1 MKEIQNALIP
11 VCIEA
16 VALAGV
22 PRLAS
27 ARDSRDATPI
37 TASNGK
43 DQFLLV
49 EASAPGAKKQPAKA
63 PKVNVDKK
71 GIILKGYDAVA
82 YFKESRAVKGS
93 MKHTSLHGGAIYRF
107 ASAENKADFDR
118 APSKYAPQY
127 GGFCANNRAMVK

>member
-11 VCIEA
+11 VCIAA

-63 PKVNVDKK
+63 PNSSTCWLKVVPT
-71 GIILKGYDAVA
+71 
-82 YFKESRAVKGS
+82 EMGS
-93 MKHTSLHGGAIYRF
+93 VGHL
-107 ASAENKADFDR
+107 ELLD
-118 APSKYAPQY
+118 
-127 GGFCANNRAMVK
+127 

>member
-11 VCIEA
+11 VCIAA

-22 PRLAS
+22 PGLAS

-127 GGFCANNRAMVK
+127 GGFCANNRARVK